1 MPAETTMYSTTD
13 FRKNLKIDYEG
24 GLWIIVDAQHVKP
37 GKGVA
42 FVKTRIKNMIDG
54 RSLDINFRSGDKVGR
69 PDVQERSM
77 QVLYSDGESWHF
89 MDQANYDQVEVRIAD
104 LGEAARFLK
113 DGLEVDVLYYN
124 GRAVDVTLPN
134 FVEMVITEC
143 EPGVRGDTAQGGTKP
158 ATLETG
164 ATVLVP
170 LFVEQDDKI
179 RVDTRTGEY
188 VTRVK

>member
-1 MPAETTMYSTTD
+1 MYSTTD

>member
-1 MPAETTMYSTTD
+1 MYSTTD

-69 PDVQERSM
+69 PDVVERTM
-77 QVLYSDGESWHF
+77 QVLYSDGEAWHF
-89 MDQANYDQVEVRIAD
+89 MDQQSYEQVEVRLED
-104 LGEAARFLK
+104 LGDAAQFLK
-113 DGLEVDVLYYN
+113 EEITVEVLYYN
-124 GRAVDVTLPN
+124 GRPVGVTLPN
-134 FVEMVITEC
+134 FVEMQIVEC

-158 ATLETG
+158 ATLDTG
-164 ATVLVP
+164 AVVLVP
-170 LFVEQDDKI
+170 LFVENGERI